1 MRSIKLQAASLCN
14 EINRNRLSL
23 HFGINK
29 KYQCDEPLVLSQE
42 QLKGIVRMPEG
53 KSAYIF
59 SFGSMVFL
67 NFEHHEIMD
76 LLEYLKDTE
85 KNLPP
90 VTSLDY
96 TDDYTLMINPGKELS
111 VSHEYTVI
119 PEIREMY
126 LEIIATVLAKSVAL
140 ARIED
145 QIDDLM
151 DAVEDIINYLET
163 GRLNISDEKLARMSG
178 KILGFKYNTLSYIM
192 LLDKPEITWINE
204 ESENLYI
211 QLVEQF
217 ELGDRYEKI
226 RHKTETLL
234 DITEVFTSLVHAK
247 RGTRLEWMIIFLI
260 AFEILLTII
269 MWALGI
275 HY

>member
-1 MRSIKLQAASLCN
+1 MKKIKLLAVSLCN
-14 EINRNRLSL
+14 EININRLSS

-29 KYQCDEPLVLSQE
+29 KHQWDEPLVLSDE
-42 QLKGIVRMPEG
+42 QLKGILRMPDE

-59 SFGSMVFL
+59 SFGSIVFL
-67 NFEHHEIMD
+67 DFEHHEVMD
-76 LLEYLKDTE
+76 LLDYLKKIE
-85 KNLPP
+85 KNLSSIS
-90 VTSLDY
+90 TLDY
-96 TDDYTLMINPGKELS
+96 TDDYVVTVNPGNEFL
-111 VSHEYTVI
+111 VNNEGTVL
-119 PEIREMY
+119 PEIGEMY

-140 ARIED
+140 SRIED

-163 GRLNISDEKLARMSG
+163 GKLNISDEKLAKMSG
-178 KILGFKYNTLSYIM
+178 KILSFKYSTLSHIM
-192 LLDKPEITWINE
+192 LLDKPEITWVNE

-211 QLVEQF
+211 ELEEQF
-217 ELGDRYEKI
+217 ELADRYEKI

-260 AFEILLTII
+260 AFEIVLSIL
-269 MWALGI
+269 MSFLGP
-275 HY
+275 H

>member
-1 MRSIKLQAASLCN
+1 MKSIKLLATSLCN
-14 EINRNRLSL
+14 EININRLSN

-29 KYQCDEPLVLSQE
+29 KHQWDEPLVLSEE
-42 QLKGIVRMPEG
+42 QLKGILRLPEG
-53 KSAYIF
+53 KLAYIF

-67 NFEHHEIMD
+67 DFEHHEIMD
-76 LLEYLKDTE
+76 LLEYLKKID
-85 KNLPP
+85 KNLMP
-90 VTSLDY
+90 VSSLDY
-96 TDDYTLMINPGKELS
+96 SDDYTVMINSGQEFS
-111 VSHEYTVI
+111 VSNECTVI
-119 PEIREMY
+119 PKVGEMY

-140 ARIED
+140 SRIED

-151 DAVEDIINYLET
+151 DAVEDVINYLET

-178 KILGFKYNTLSYIM
+178 KILGFKYNTLSHIM

-211 QLVEQF
+211 ALEEQF

-260 AFEILLTII
+260 AFEIVLSIVMSL
-269 MWALGI
+269 LGI
-275 HY
+275 Y